1 MPNKALAK
9 LAGDLRDSG
18 FRGVVRAYYVR
29 GSFSSLSIEFI
40 IYRRPSAI
48 RRFWVRLRR
57 AVEAVPSII
66 IAAVIGFVLALIMRW
81 FV

>member
-1 MPNKALAK
+1 MVRLVE
-9 LAGDLRDSG
+9 DLRDSG

-29 GSFSSLSIEFI
+29 GSLSSLSIEFI
-40 IYRRPSAI
+40 IYRRPSAV

-57 AVEAVPSII
+57 AIEAVPSMI
-66 IAAVIGFVLALIMRW
+66 IAVVVGFVLALIMRW